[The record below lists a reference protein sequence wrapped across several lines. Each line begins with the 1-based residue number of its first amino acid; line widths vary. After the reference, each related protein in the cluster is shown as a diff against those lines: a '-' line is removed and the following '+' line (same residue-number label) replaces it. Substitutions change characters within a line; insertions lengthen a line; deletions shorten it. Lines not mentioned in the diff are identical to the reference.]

1 MEEGKILT
9 HQQSAGVLKMWLCS
23 LLAMLPFTSSGCIW
37 SYLSMGLPQLLEP
50 NGYGFLLDIHQLSWI
65 CRCYILNKF
74 IHLYYIYIIM
84 IFSGYHVLCSNPRT
98 FSPWIFIR
106 KVWKKEDVGRGQ
118 YSPDHHLLL
127 VLLLQLI
134 PHVESHQC
142 ADNND
147 LLHCHDTRLL
157 LAIRGKIYK

>member
-9 HQQSAGVLKMWLCS
+9 HQQSAGVLRMWLCS

-65 CRCYILNKF
+65 CRCYISLS
-74 IHLYYIYIIM
+74 IHLYTYYIIM
-84 IFSGYHVLCSNPRT
+84 IFSGYNILCGNPRA
-98 FSPWIFIR
+98 FSPRIFIR
-106 KVWKKEDVGRGQ
+106 KVWKKEDVGGGQ
-118 YSPDHHLLL
+118 HSSDHHLLL

-134 PHVESHQC
+134 PHVEYH
-142 ADNND
+142 
-147 LLHCHDTRLL
+147 
-157 LAIRGKIYK
+157 

>member
-1 MEEGKILT
+1 MGICQQSFQFFNKILCT
-9 HQQSAGVLKMWLCS
+9 
-23 LLAMLPFTSSGCIW
+23 
-37 SYLSMGLPQLLEP
+37 
-50 NGYGFLLDIHQLSWI
+50 LDTTI
-65 CRCYILNKF
+65 
-74 IHLYYIYIIM
+74 
-84 IFSGYHVLCSNPRT
+84 IFSKYKVPCSNHRALPLR
-98 FSPWIFIR
+98 IFIR

-118 YSPDHHLLL
+118 HSPDHHLLL